1 MKHLYS
7 LLDANQA
14 FALNGRG
21 TTNHCPMALHA
32 LYEMGASP
40 QQLQQF
46 FTHWQNTRALPAGTA
61 NRGEEDERRFVQLR
75 QQLANRLAEEG
86 WLPTFEALL
95 AEGLAKAEK
104 RYHAQAAAAGID
116 PADFAMTDLR
126 IHDLRRTLGSWQAKT
141 GASLAIIG
149 KSLNHKTHQATAIYA
164 RLDLDP
170 VRQSVNTATA
180 AMLEAAGL
188 KEGAVLVGMMAP
200 YANTTFPQ
208 MAAKKVSGFAM
219 ELLPRTTRAQSMDVL
234 SSQNNIAG
242 YKAVLL
248 ATHYYPRFM
257 PMLMTAAGTVKPA
270 RVLIMGVGVAGL
282 QAIATAKRLGAV
294 VEATDVRASTK
305 EQVES
310 LGGKFIEVPMT
321 DEEKAANDG
330 VYAKEMSDD
339 YKRRQAEL
347 VAKHARAADIIITT
361 ALIPGRP
368 APRLIAADVV
378 AEMKPGSVIIDI
390 AAEAGGNC
398 ELTRAGEVY
407 TTDNGVTVVGLPNL
421 PGMVAFD
428 ASSLY
433 AKNLL
438 TFLGL
443 MLTKEGFKLNL
454 EDDLLAATLVT
465 HEGQVRF
472 PAAQ

>member
-1 MKHLYS
+1 MQIVIP
-7 LLDANQA
+7 AERA
-14 FALNGRG
+14 G
-21 TTNHCPMALHA
+21 
-32 LYEMGASP
+32 E
-40 QQLQQF
+40 
-46 FTHWQNTRALPAGTA
+46 TRVAATPETVKKL
-61 NRGEEDERRFVQLR
+61 VQLGCSVAV
-75 QQLANRLAEEG
+75 QSGAGLNAAMPDAAYADAGAEVVADRA
-86 WLPTFEALL
+86 ALL
-95 AEGLAKAEK
+95 ARGDIVL
-104 RYHAQAAAAGID
+104 
-116 PADFAMTDLR
+116 T
-126 IHDLRRTLGSWQAKT
+126 
-141 GASLAIIG
+141 
-149 KSLNHKTHQATAIYA
+149 
-164 RLDLDP
+164 
-170 VRQSVNTATA
+170 VRP
-180 AMLEAAGL
+180 LEEACIAGL

-305 EQVES
+305 ELVES